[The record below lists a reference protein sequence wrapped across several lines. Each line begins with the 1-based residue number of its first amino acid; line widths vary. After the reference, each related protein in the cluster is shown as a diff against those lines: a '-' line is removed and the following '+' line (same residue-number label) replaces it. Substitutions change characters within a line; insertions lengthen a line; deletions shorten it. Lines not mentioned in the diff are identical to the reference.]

1 VKHQN
6 DLEDMHYFNEGN
18 VDVNMVG
25 YDIINV
31 SIGYCIFQ
39 LDDVK
44 YNLDMWVLHKP
55 KIIQYNSLP
64 LKYATWTCAVCA
76 YLDGRCVL

>member
-31 SIGYCIFQ
+31 SIRYCIVQ
-39 LDDVK
+39 LDDMK
-44 YNLDMWVLHKP
+44 YNLDMRVLHNN
-55 KIIQYNSLP
+55 KIIHCICITLMRGMH
-64 LKYATWTCAVCA
+64 V
-76 YLDGRCVL
+76 

>member
-6 DLEDMHYFNEGN
+6 HLKDMHYLNEGN

-31 SIGYCIFQ
+31 SIGYCIVK
-39 LDDVK
+39 LDDMK
-44 YNLDMWVLHKP
+44 YNLDMRVLHKT
-55 KIIQYNSLP
+55 KMIQ
-64 LKYATWTCAVCA
+64 
-76 YLDGRCVL
+76 